1 MIEQKDTPEFKT
13 ARQVREEAAEWA
25 IKKADHPEWGEADQS
40 NLDHWLA
47 ESASNAV
54 AFLRVENSW
63 ERMDRLKAL
72 RQSRQPRKKV
82 WPLLKIATAISAVAA
97 VGAVLLQAQ
106 SESHIATYKTA
117 VGGHEVL
124 KLADGSRIELNTST
138 KIRTS
143 QNGSTR
149 IVWLDEGEAYFQV
162 THNASRPFVVYVA
175 GHRLTDIG
183 TRFLVKSAAKRVQ
196 VTLIDGEVRF
206 ESSAAGIHEHSALM
220 TAGDVVVA
228 TADSMSVSRQPMPIL
243 ERQLGWRRGML
254 VFKHTTLKDAVEQFN
269 RYNAHKITVTDPRV
283 ASLTIDGT
291 FGTTNTHHFAEAVQA
306 VFGLQ
311 IHSDGTTT
319 LISRK

>member
-1 MIEQKDTPEFKT
+1 MSKLPSG
-13 ARQVREEAAEWA
+13 RL
-25 IKKADHPEWGEADQS
+25 KKPITRNGAKRINQISIIGWLNSSS
-40 NLDHWLA
+40 NT
-47 ESASNAV
+47 V
-54 AFLRVENSW
+54 AFLRVENTW

-72 RQSRQPRKKV
+72 QQPRQPRKKV
-82 WPLLKIATAISAVAA
+82 GPLLKIAAAISAVAA
-97 VGAVLLQAQ
+97 VAAVLLQTRT
-106 SESHIATYKTA
+106 EPHIATYKTA

-124 KLADGSRIELNTST
+124 KLSDGSQIELNTST
-138 KIRTS
+138 KIHTS

-162 THNASRPFVVYVA
+162 KHDISRPFVVYVA

-183 TRFLVKSAAKRVQ
+183 TKFLVKSAAKRVQ

-220 TAGDVVVA
+220 TAGDVVIA
-228 TADSMSVSRQPMPIL
+228 TADSMSVARQPMPIL

-269 RYNAHKITVTDPRV
+269 RYNAHKIAIADPKV

-291 FGTTNTHHFAEAVQA
+291 FGTTNTHHFAEVVQA
-306 VFGLQ
+306 IFGLQ
-311 IHSDGTTT
+311 VHSDGTTT